1 MRVDRAVDP
10 ALPLVRVA
18 PDHLV
23 QVFLNLILNAA
34 DAGGKL
40 TIRALVAGDMI
51 QVIFEDSGCGM
62 TTEQMRRLFDP
73 FHSTK
78 DDETH
83 LGLGLFV
90 SHEIVRQHGGDLL
103 VESQPGLGATLTVV
117 LPSERLPQLS
127 EELV

>member
-1 MRVDRAVDP
+1 
-10 ALPLVRVA
+10 
-18 PDHLV
+18 
-23 QVFLNLILNAA
+23 
-34 DAGGKL
+34 
-40 TIRALVAGDMI
+40 
-51 QVIFEDSGCGM
+51 M